1 MKRQR
6 AHPEQPVSGTMPDS
20 NDPDVMGSSR
30 YFAVACVLLTW
41 VMLGFAAEPGF
52 AAKIGGVMSVIL
64 SMSFVARAFQ
74 RGVLAGFPLWPVPND
89 AATSGGGGGAD
100 ADIWFAQSL
109 AVTAIVLLGVSL
121 LVPVPVA

>member
-1 MKRQR
+1 
-6 AHPEQPVSGTMPDS
+6 MPDS
-20 NDPDVMGSSR
+20 NDPEVMGSSR
-30 YFAVACVLLTW
+30 YFAAACVLLTW
-41 VMLGFAAEPGF
+41 VMLGFATEPGF

-89 AATSGGGGGAD
+89 GAVQGGGPAD

-109 AVTAIVLLGVSL
+109 AITAIVLLGISL
-121 LVPVPVA
+121 LIPVPIL